1 MDNNKN
7 TIDLNDFINNMEDY
21 IQQVNKSNDILYIND
36 SNNNK
41 TYVLLSERNY
51 TDCLNNIND

>member
-36 SNNNK
+36 
-41 TYVLLSERNY
+41 LS
-51 TDCLNNIND
+51 LIHI

>member
-21 IQQVNKSNDILYIND
+21 IQQVNKSNDILY
-36 SNNNK
+36 
-41 TYVLLSERNY
+41 LS
-51 TDCLNNIND
+51 LIHI